1 MIGSMTNSTDK
12 THLNNDEP
20 RSWAA
25 LFAHPTRVV
34 AVIIAVGIALHSA
47 NIYIASAV
55 MPSVADDIGGLS
67 LYAWATTVFVFAA
80 VLGSTA
86 TATLLGRSGT
96 RNAYRAAIL
105 TVGAGTL
112 VCALAPSMPV
122 LLAGRALQGFGGGLL
137 FALAYSL
144 VRLVLAERLWPY
156 AMGLISAMWG
166 VGTFAGPA
174 LGGSFAELDQWRLAF
189 WIIVPLTAFFAVWG
203 GAHLPRDAG
212 RQAERPAVP
221 AGSVGLLGATVLVL
235 SAASI
240 STRVAINVA
249 GILVAGALFV
259 GWIAHERRTS
269 HRLLPAATFSGD
281 GRLRLLYGALALLMV
296 AATPEIFISYF
307 AQHLQG
313 IGPLAAGYLAT
324 AIAVGWTGASLF
336 FSGTPR
342 SSLMIQIGPIVSAVG
357 LALLV
362 VVGPLHDG
370 SVLVTGGVAIGF
382 VLLGC
387 GIGMAW
393 PHLTTAVL
401 SVTPAADQELAGA
414 SVTTVQLTA
423 AAAGAAVGG
432 AIANVTG
439 FSDPG
444 GVVGAHQAAQV
455 LYPVMLVAPIA
466 AVLVVRAFARAR
478 RTRSSPALAVV
489 DVANGRL

>member
-1 MIGSMTNSTDK
+1 MNDTTKD
-12 THLNNDEP
+12 NNEG
-20 RSWAA
+20 RKGWGA
-25 LFAHPTRVV
+25 LFAPATRAA
-34 AVIIAVGIALHSA
+34 AVIIAVAIALHSA

-86 TATLLGRSGT
+86 TATVLGRSGI

-112 VCALAPSMPV
+112 AAALAPTMPV

-144 VRLVLAERLWPY
+144 VRLVLSERLWPY

-174 LGGSFAELDQWRLAF
+174 VGGTFAELGNWRLAF

-203 GAHLPRDAG
+203 GAQLPRDAG
-212 RQAERPAVP
+212 RQPERPP
-221 AGSVGLLGATVLVL
+221 FPTRSVGLLGAAVLVL

-240 STRVAINVA
+240 STQVAVNVA
-249 GILVAGALFV
+249 GILVATALFCA
-259 GWIAHERRTS
+259 WIAHERRAP
-269 HRLLPAATFSGD
+269 HRLLPAATFRGD
-281 GRLRLLYGALALLMV
+281 ARLRLLYGALALLMV

-313 IGPLAAGYLAT
+313 VGPLVAGYLAT
-324 AIAVGWTGASLF
+324 AIAAGWTTASLLL
-336 FSGTPR
+336 SGAQRRR
-342 SSLMIQIGPIVSAVG
+342 SLVIQLGPIVSAVG
-357 LALLV
+357 LGLLV
-362 VVGPLHDG
+362 AVGSLHDG
-370 SVLVTGGVAIGF
+370 SALVITGVALGF
-382 VLLGC
+382 VLLGW

-393 PHLTTAVL
+393 PHLSTAVL
-401 SVTPAADQELAGA
+401 SVVSADDQELAGA
-414 SVTTVQLTA
+414 SVTTVQLSA

-432 AIANVTG
+432 ALVNLTG

-444 GVVGAHQAAQV
+444 GVVGAQNAAQL
-455 LYPVMLVAPIA
+455 LYPVTLAAPLA
-466 AVLVVRAFARAR
+466 AFFLVRAFTRSVVARAGLR
-478 RTRSSPALAVV
+478 VTAPDAV
-489 DVANGRL
+489 AS

>member
-1 MIGSMTNSTDK
+1 MTKS
-12 THLNNDEP
+12 NNNHDEP

-25 LFAHPTRVV
+25 LFAQPTRAV

-47 NIYIASAV
+47 NIYVASAV
-55 MPSVADDIGGLS
+55 MPTVADDIGGLS
-67 LYAWATTVFVFAA
+67 LYAWTTTLFVFAA

-86 TATLLGRSGT
+86 AATVLGRIGT

-112 VCALAPSMPV
+112 VCAVAPTMPV

-144 VRLVLAERLWPY
+144 VRLVLVERLWPY

-174 LGGSFAELDQWRLAF
+174 LGGTFAELDQWRLAF
-189 WIIVPLTAFFAVWG
+189 WIIVPVTAFFAVWG

-212 RQAERPAVP
+212 RQAEPRPVP
-221 AGSVGLLGATVLVL
+221 AASVGLLGATVLVL

-240 STRVAINVA
+240 STQVVINAA
-249 GILVAGALFV
+249 GLLVAGVLFA

-269 HRLLPAATFSGD
+269 HRLLPAATFTGD
-281 GRLRLLYGALALLMV
+281 GHLLLLYGALALLMV

-313 IGPLAAGYLAT
+313 VGPLAAGYLAT
-324 AIAVGWTGASLF
+324 AIAVGWTGASLLL
-336 FSGTPR
+336 SGTQR
-342 SSLMIQIGPIVSAVG
+342 RSLMIQVGPIVSAVG
-357 LALLV
+357 LGVLVAVGSLHDDSV
-362 VVGPLHDG
+362 VVM
-370 SVLVTGGVAIGF
+370 GGVALGF
-382 VLLGC
+382 VLLGW

-393 PHLTTAVL
+393 PHLSTAVL
-401 SVTPAADQELAGA
+401 SVVSEADQELAGA

-432 AIANVTG
+432 AIANIAG

-444 GVVGAHQAAQV
+444 GVVGAQGAAQL
-455 LYPVMLVAPIA
+455 LYPVMLVAPLA
-466 AVLVVRAFARAR
+466 ALYLGRAFARAR
-478 RTRSSPALAVV
+478 ADRPAAGLVV
-489 DVANGRL
+489 DAA

>member
-1 MIGSMTNSTDK
+1 MTTNP
-12 THLNNDEP
+12 HNNDEP

-25 LFAHPTRVV
+25 LFSHPTRAV

-47 NIYIASAV
+47 NIYVASAV
-55 MPSVADDIGGLS
+55 MPSVAEDIGGLS

-96 RNAYRAAIL
+96 RNAYRTAIL
-105 TVGAGTL
+105 IVGAGTL
-112 VCALAPSMPV
+112 VCAVAPTMPV
-122 LLAGRALQGFGGGLL
+122 LLAGRALQGLGGGLL

-174 LGGSFAELDQWRLAF
+174 LGGTGAELGEWRLGF
-189 WIIVPLTAFFAVWG
+189 WIIVPVTAFFAVWG

-212 RQAERPAVP
+212 RQAERPPVP
-221 AGSVGLLGATVLVL
+221 ATSVGLLGATVLVL

-240 STRVAINVA
+240 STRVVINVA
-249 GILVAGALFV
+249 GILAAGALFA
-259 GWIAHERRTS
+259 GWIAHERRAS
-269 HRLLPAATFSGD
+269 QRLLPAATFTGD
-281 GRLRLLYGALALLMV
+281 NRLRLLYGALALLMI

-324 AIAVGWTGASLF
+324 AIAAGWTSASLLL
-336 FSGTPR
+336 SGTERR
-342 SSLMIQIGPIVSAVG
+342 SLVIQAGPIVSAVG
-357 LALLV
+357 LTVLV
-362 VVGPLHDG
+362 AVGSLHDN
-370 SVLVTGGVAIGF
+370 SILVTGGVALGF
-382 VLLGC
+382 VLLGW

-393 PHLTTAVL
+393 PHLSTAVL
-401 SVTPAADQELAGA
+401 SVVSDDDQELAGA

-423 AAAGAAVGG
+423 AAAGAAVAG

-444 GVVGAHQAAQV
+444 GVVGAQHAAQV
-455 LYPVMLVAPIA
+455 LYPVMLAAPLA
-466 AVLVVRAFARAR
+466 AFALVRTFARAR
-478 RTRSSPALAVV
+478 VPRTTAEVACDPA
-489 DVANGRL
+489 

>member
-1 MIGSMTNSTDK
+1 VSKS
-12 THLNNDEP
+12 NNNNHNEP

-25 LFAHPTRVV
+25 LFAHPTRAV

-47 NIYIASAV
+47 NIYVATAV
-55 MPSVADDIGGLS
+55 MPTVAEDIGGLS
-67 LYAWATTVFVFAA
+67 LYAWSTTLFVFAA

-86 TATLLGRSGT
+86 AATVLGRVGI

-112 VCALAPSMPV
+112 VCAVAPTMPV
-122 LLAGRALQGFGGGLL
+122 LLAGRAFQGFGGGLL

-144 VRLVLAERLWPY
+144 VRLVLAERLWQY

-174 LGGSFAELDQWRLAF
+174 VGGTFAELDQWRVAF

-203 GAHLPRDAG
+203 GSHLPRDAG
-212 RQAERPAVP
+212 RQAEPRPVP
-221 AGSVGLLGATVLVL
+221 ALSVGLLGTSVLVL

-240 STRVAINVA
+240 STQVVINAA
-249 GILVAGALFV
+249 GLVVAGALLA
-259 GWIAHERRTS
+259 GWIAHERRTP
-269 HRLLPAATFSGD
+269 HRLLPAATFAGD
-281 GRLRLLYGALALLMV
+281 GRLLLLYGALGLLMV

-324 AIAVGWTGASLF
+324 AIAVGWTSASLLL
-336 FSGTPR
+336 SGTQR
-342 SSLMIQIGPIVSAVG
+342 RSLMIQVGPVVSVVG
-357 LALLV
+357 LAVLV
-362 VVGPLHDG
+362 AVGGLHDS
-370 SVLVTGGVAIGF
+370 SVAVTGGIALGF
-382 VLLGC
+382 VLLGW

-393 PHLTTAVL
+393 PHLSTAVL
-401 SVTPAADQELAGA
+401 SVVSEADQELAGA

-432 AIANVTG
+432 AIANLAG

-444 GVVGAHQAAQV
+444 GVVGTQDAAQL
-455 LYPVMLVAPIA
+455 LYPVMLAAPVAA
-466 AVLVVRAFARAR
+466 FVLVRAFTHGRAVK
-478 RTRSSPALAVV
+478 TAAEPAV
-489 DVANGRL
+489 DCV

>member
-1 MIGSMTNSTDK
+1 MAKNS
-12 THLNNDEP
+12 HNNDEP

-25 LFAHPTRVV
+25 LFSHPTRAV

-86 TATLLGRSGT
+86 TATLLGSSGT
-96 RNAYRAAIL
+96 RTAYRAAIL
-105 TVGAGTL
+105 IVGAGTL
-112 VCALAPSMPV
+112 VCAVAPTMPV
-122 LLAGRALQGFGGGLL
+122 LLGGRALQGLGGGLL

-174 LGGSFAELDQWRLAF
+174 LGGTVAELGEWRLGF
-189 WIIVPLTAFFAVWG
+189 WIIVPVTAFFAVWG
-203 GAHLPRDAG
+203 GSHLPREAG
-212 RQAERPAVP
+212 RQAQRPPVP
-221 AGSVGLLGATVLVL
+221 AKSVGLLGATVLVL

-240 STRVAINVA
+240 STRVVVNVA
-249 GILVAGALFV
+249 GILVAAALFV
-259 GWIAHERRTS
+259 GWIAHERRAS
-269 HRLLPAATFSGD
+269 HRLLPAATFTGD
-281 GRLRLLYGALALLMV
+281 GRLRMLYGALALLMI

-324 AIAVGWTGASLF
+324 AIAAGWTSASLLL
-336 FSGTPR
+336 SGSERR
-342 SSLMIQIGPIVSAVG
+342 SLVIQAGPIVSAIG
-357 LALLV
+357 LTVLV
-362 VVGPLHDG
+362 AMGPLHEN
-370 SVLVTGGVAIGF
+370 SILVTAAVALGF
-382 VLLGC
+382 VLLGW

-393 PHLTTAVL
+393 PHLSTAVL
-401 SVTPAADQELAGA
+401 SVVSDSDQELAGA

-432 AIANVTG
+432 AIANLTG

-444 GVVGAHQAAQV
+444 GVVGAQHAAQL
-455 LYPVMLVAPIA
+455 LYPVMLAAPLA
-466 AVLVVRAFARAR
+466 AFALVRTFARAR
-478 RTRSSPALAVV
+478 GARTAAEVV
-489 DVANGRL
+489 TDAG

>member
-1 MIGSMTNSTDK
+1 MTKSTDN
-12 THLNNDEP
+12 TSLNNDEP

-25 LFAHPTRVV
+25 LFAHPTRAV

-86 TATLLGRSGT
+86 TATVLGRSGT
-96 RNAYRAAIL
+96 RNAYRTAIL

-122 LLAGRALQGFGGGLL
+122 LLTGRALQGFGGGLL

-174 LGGSFAELDQWRLAF
+174 LGGSFAEFDQWRLAF

-203 GAHLPRDAG
+203 GAHLPREAG

-221 AGSVGLLGATVLVL
+221 VMSVGLLGATVLVL

-240 STRVAINVA
+240 STQVAINVA
-249 GILVAGALFV
+249 GLIGAGVLFV

-269 HRLLPAATFSGD
+269 HRLLPAATFTAD
-281 GRLRLLYGALALLMV
+281 GRLALLYGALALLMV

-324 AIAVGWTGASLF
+324 AIAAGWTSASLLL
-336 FSGTPR
+336 SGTRR
-342 SSLMIQIGPIVSAVG
+342 SSLMIQVGPIVSAGG

-370 SVLVTGGVAIGF
+370 SFLVTGGVALGF
-382 VLLGC
+382 GILGW

-393 PHLTTAVL
+393 PHLSTAVL
-401 SVTPAADQELAGA
+401 SVVPEADQELAGA

-444 GVVGAHQAAQV
+444 GVVGAHQAAQL
-455 LYPVMLVAPIA
+455 LYPVMLVAPVA
-466 AVLVVRAFARAR
+466 AFVLVRSFVRA
-478 RTRSSPALAVV
+478 RTPRSAAPLAAA
-489 DVANGRL
+489 DAAPSRI

>member
-1 MIGSMTNSTDK
+1 MTTTSNHD
-12 THLNNDEP
+12 NDEP

-25 LFAHPTRVV
+25 LFSHPTRAV

-47 NIYIASAV
+47 NIYVASAV
-55 MPSVADDIGGLS
+55 MPSVAEDIGGLS

-96 RNAYRAAIL
+96 RNAYRIAIL

-112 VCALAPSMPV
+112 VAAVAPTMPV
-122 LLAGRALQGFGGGLL
+122 LLAGRALQGLGGGLL

-174 LGGSFAELDQWRLAF
+174 LGGTFAELHAWRLAF
-189 WIIVPLTAFFAVWG
+189 WIIVPVTAFFGVWG
-203 GAHLPRDAG
+203 AAHLPRDAG
-212 RQAERPAVP
+212 RQAERPPVP
-221 AGSVGLLGATVLVL
+221 ATSVGLLGAAVLVL

-240 STRVAINVA
+240 STRVVINVA
-249 GILVAGALFV
+249 GIVVAAALFA
-259 GWIAHERRTS
+259 GWIAHERGAA
-269 HRLLPAATFSGD
+269 HRLLPATTFTGD
-281 GRLRLLYGALALLMV
+281 GRLRVLYGALALLMV

-307 AQHLQG
+307 AQNLQG
-313 IGPLAAGYLAT
+313 LGPLAAGYLAT
-324 AIAVGWTGASLF
+324 AIAAGWTTASLLL
-336 FSGTPR
+336 SGTQRR
-342 SSLMIQIGPIVSAVG
+342 SLVIQVGPVVSAVG
-357 LALLV
+357 LGVLV
-362 VVGPLHDG
+362 VVGSLQDD
-370 SVLVTGGVAIGF
+370 SLVVTGGVALGF
-382 VLLGC
+382 VLIGW

-393 PHLTTAVL
+393 PHLSTAVL
-401 SVTPAADQELAGA
+401 RVVSEADQELAGA

-432 AIANVTG
+432 AIANVGG

-444 GVVGAHQAAQV
+444 GVVGAQGAAQL
-455 LYPVMLVAPIA
+455 LYPVMLGAPLVAFA
-466 AVLVVRAFARAR
+466 LVRAFVRAR
-478 RTRSSPALAVV
+478 VARTTAELAAE
-489 DVANGRL
+489 VA